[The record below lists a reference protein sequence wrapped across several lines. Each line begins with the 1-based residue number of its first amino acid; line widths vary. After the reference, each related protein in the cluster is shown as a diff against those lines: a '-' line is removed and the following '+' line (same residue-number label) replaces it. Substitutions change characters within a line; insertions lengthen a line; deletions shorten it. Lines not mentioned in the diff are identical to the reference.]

1 MRVGTVEHS
10 HVAIALAGKLHL
22 LHAVAYPGG
31 LFPLVAGAEE
41 LDGFAGGLLG
51 PQGLFHAAFVVGD
64 YLIRRIKDVG
74 GAAVVLLQLDDGG
87 VGEILFKI
95 ENVADI
101 RTAPA
106 VDALIVIAHDAKVAA
121 LLRKE
126 LYQRILG
133 KVGILVFV
141 HVHIAK
147 ALAVTLQHGRMVGEQ
162 LQRPNQQI
170 VKIQGVAMAQP
181 ALVGI
186 IKVMNL
192 LASKI
197 LSGGLEPFVGTE
209 QMVLGVADFGL
220 DLAQGQGFIVDTEL
234 LEQLLEHA
242 GLIVI
247 VVDGKGAGVAQ
258 FFDVPPQ
265 NAGAHGMEG
274 ADPYLAAAFTHQGA
288 HALTHLFGGL
298 VGKGNGQNIPRRH
311 AVVDQIGNAISERAC
326 FAAAR
331 ACQNK
336 HRPFQGFCGLAL
348 LPVQSFQIHAM
359 LSSIFTSVVLQA
371 GPAPRCSRP
380 PRIAGPG

>member
-1 MRVGTVEHS
+1 MGS
-10 HVAIALAGKLHL
+10 PAGCSVHRPFSRL
-22 LHAVAYPGG
+22 
-31 LFPLVAGAEE
+31 
-41 LDGFAGGLLG
+41 
-51 PQGLFHAAFVVGD
+51 AFVVGD

-106 VDALIVIAHDAKVAA
+106 VDALIVIAHDAKVSA

-209 QMVLGVADFGL
+209 QMVLG
-220 DLAQGQGFIVDTEL
+220 
-234 LEQLLEHA
+234 
-242 GLIVI
+242 
-247 VVDGKGAGVAQ
+247 
-258 FFDVPPQ
+258 
-265 NAGAHGMEG
+265 
-274 ADPYLAAAFTHQGA
+274 
-288 HALTHLFGGL
+288 
-298 VGKGNGQNIPRRH
+298 RR
-311 AVVDQIGNAISERAC
+311 
-326 FAAAR
+326 
-331 ACQNK
+331 
-336 HRPFQGFCGLAL
+336 
-348 LPVQSFQIHAM
+348 
-359 LSSIFTSVVLQA
+359 
-371 GPAPRCSRP
+371 
-380 PRIAGPG
+380 